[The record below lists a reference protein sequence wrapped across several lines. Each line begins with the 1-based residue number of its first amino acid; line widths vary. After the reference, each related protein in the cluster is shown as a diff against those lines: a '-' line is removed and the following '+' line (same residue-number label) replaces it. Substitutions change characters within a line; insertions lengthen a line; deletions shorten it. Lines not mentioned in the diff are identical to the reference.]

1 MTDGQQSPA
10 PSSVTAH
17 RPELVSDRLLQLTL
31 SLGRPE
37 RELVILAEGNTSEL
51 LDEGTMVVKASG
63 SSMASAT
70 RDDFVVVDVEA
81 LSGMLADPSATQ
93 ADLTAALDV
102 GEVAGRRRRGSI
114 EALVHVAVQAVSP
127 SPAAS
132 RFVGHTHPTAVVGLL
147 ASVHAADAYQQ
158 LVYSDEAVVIGMPLF
173 VPYAQPGIELGR
185 VFHQALSRRVQETGE
200 LPALVLLGNHGI
212 VATAPTADG
221 VDGISAM
228 AVKGAQVRTAAYAA
242 GGLAPLS
249 DEAVAKFFAR
259 ADVAERRSN
268 ISLGTR

>member
-1 MTDGQQSPA
+1 MTGPA
-10 PSSVTAH
+10 AARTVH
-17 RPELVSDRLLQLTL
+17 RPDLVSDRLLALTR

-51 LDEGTMVVKASG
+51 LDDGRIAVKASG
-63 SSMASAT
+63 SSMESAT
-70 RDDFVVVDVEA
+70 KDDFVVVDVAA
-81 LSGMLADPSATQ
+81 LSGLLTDPKATQ

-102 GEVAGRRRRGSI
+102 GDVDGKRRRGSI

-127 SPAAS
+127 APAAS
-132 RFVGHTHPTAVVGLL
+132 RFIGHTHPTAVVGLL
-147 ASVHAADAYQQ
+147 ASIHAADAYDR
-158 LVYSDEAVVIGMPLF
+158 LVYSDEAVVIGKPLF

-185 VFHQALSRRVQETGE
+185 VFHQALSRRVDETGE

-212 VATAPTADG
+212 VATAPTAEG

-228 AVKGAQVRTAAYAA
+228 AVKGARVRIAAYSA

-249 DEAVAKFFAR
+249 NEAVAKFFAR
-259 ADVAERRSN
+259 VDVAERRSN
-268 ISLGTR
+268 ISQGTW